1 MKRIYSTPEEHLKHY
16 PEARTSTLA
25 WIAIRNAKTEQVARE
40 NAEHALRNKPRLKQE
55 PKMNGFKRFLL
66 WPSWVWR

>member
-25 WIAIRNAKTEQVARE
+25 WIAKRNAVNE
-40 NAEHALRNKPRLKQE
+40 ALRNKPRLKPQR
-55 PKMNGFKRFLL
+55 KLNAFLKTIWEFL
-66 WPSWVWR
+66 K